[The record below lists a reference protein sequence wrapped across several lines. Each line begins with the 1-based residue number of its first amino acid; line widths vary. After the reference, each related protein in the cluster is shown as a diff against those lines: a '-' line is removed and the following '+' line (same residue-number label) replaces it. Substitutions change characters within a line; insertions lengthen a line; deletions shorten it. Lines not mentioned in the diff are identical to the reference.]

1 LLAGGRWANVILD
14 EAWRGLV
21 VAVAISKMNIKGS
34 VISARLAF
42 IEQQAGADGLQR
54 VLGRLSGEDR
64 LEISPVLSSKW
75 YPFELGRRLDD
86 AIAQELGTRGLEFF
100 RKLGRD
106 SADKNLGGVHKA
118 LLIRGDPHAFL
129 AQSPII
135 YKMYYDRGRRTY
147 ERVGPQEAVL
157 ITYEAPSASSAEC
170 QTNMGWHQR
179 ALELCGAAHVQVSEE
194 ECLAT
199 GGQVCRYRLRW
210 S

>member
-1 LLAGGRWANVILD
+1 M
-14 EAWRGLV
+14 
-21 VAVAISKMNIKGS
+21 VAVASSKLNIKGS

-42 IEQQAGADGLQR
+42 VEQQVGAEGLKGL
-54 VLGRLSGEDR
+54 LGRLSEEDR
-64 LEISPVLSSKW
+64 TEISPVLSSKW

-86 AIAQELGTRGLEFF
+86 AIAQELGSRGLEFF

-135 YKMYYDRGRRTY
+135 YKLYYDVGRRTY
-147 ERVGPQEAVL
+147 ERAGDLEAIL
-157 ITYEAPSASSAEC
+157 TTHDAPSASAVEC

-179 ALELCGAAHVQVSEE
+179 ALEMCGATDVRVIED
-194 ECLAT
+194 ECRAA
-199 GGQVCRYRLRW
+199 GGRFCVYRLRW
-210 S
+210 R